1 MTTIRNIVE
10 EMHQG
15 STSTTH
21 HAIEAVK
28 HLWMVPYTM
37 TEAPDPSEGFAESI
51 TKDARHA
58 MRNND
63 NESFW
68 YFSATTV
75 AYSHIAANAVIHTLS
90 NHDNRDEVGEFYADL
105 IDEKLAE
112 ANHRVTMAL
121 ADWFEA
127 AQFHFKLGDV
137 IYDASTVNDH
147 PSGFD
152 CTRNTSQNVSWF
164 HCAGTDRDRQA
175 PCLNCPAVPKLG
187 TPTCST
193 NLSHTIDTILE
204 LATGERYEPEMDQL
218 GPLPPPESPAAH
230 CRHAIGHLAELARSF
245 DTGSTRHRGIAYA
258 VLAANDTMTQLQ
270 YLADYVEMDDS
281 IIELAADADRI
292 AEGILSGESI
302 DAETRF
308 TPPEEH
314 DECIFQRQLTTGK
327 TEYICAPPN
336 APDDWTADDCGYHEP
351 CRLCPLK
358 SEIPQT
364 AMDRML
370 HLLNGTA
377 EGA

>member
-1 MTTIRNIVE
+1 MTTTRNIVE
-10 EMHQG
+10 EMRQVPTG
-15 STSTTH
+15 TTH

-37 TEAPDPSEGFAESI
+37 MEAPDPSEGFAESI
-51 TKDARHA
+51 TKDAQHA

-68 YFSATTV
+68 HFSATTV

-121 ADWFEA
+121 ADWFRA
-127 AQFHFKLGDV
+127 AEFHFKLGDV
-137 IYDASTVNDH
+137 VHDVSTVNDH

-152 CTRNTSQNVSWF
+152 CTRDTSQNVSWF
-164 HCAGTDRDRQA
+164 HCAGMDRDRQA
-175 PCLNCPAVPKLG
+175 PCLNCPSVQKLG

-193 NLSHTIDTILE
+193 NLEHAIDTILE
-204 LATGERYEPEMDQL
+204 LATGERYEPNMDHL
-218 GPLPPPESPAAH
+218 GPMPPPESPAAH
-230 CRHAIGHLAELARSF
+230 CRHAIGHLAEMARSF
-245 DTGSTRHRGIAYA
+245 DTGSIKHRGIAYA
-258 VLAANDTMTQLQ
+258 VLATNDTMTELQ
-270 YLADYVEMDDS
+270 YLADYVKMDDN
-281 IIELAADADRI
+281 IIELAPDADRI
-292 AEGILSGESI
+292 AAGILSGESI
-302 DAETRF
+302 DPEPRF
-308 TPPEEH
+308 TRPDEH
-314 DECIFQRQLTTGK
+314 DECIVHRQLTTGK

-336 APDDWTADDCGYHEP
+336 APDDWTDDDCGYHGP
-351 CRLCPLK
+351 CRLCPMK

-370 HLLNGTA
+370 HLLNGPA
-377 EGA
+377 KGV